1 MPFLTRG
8 FPILSPS
15 GVAVWRIRSRWT
27 ESKTTENRHMKET
40 IDAQTLKK
48 FNRWKAA
55 GTWERIGIQFT
66 TKQRDKLVKAGLAKA
81 GLFGTIEER

>member
-1 MPFLTRG
+1 
-8 FPILSPS
+8 
-15 GVAVWRIRSRWT
+15 
-27 ESKTTENRHMKET
+27 MKET
-40 IDAQTLKK
+40 DRVDAQTLKK